1 MIKNKRE
8 QVVGFVPYGGLGN
21 QIFQFAT
28 ALSLCGERGG
38 QLAIDLIGKE
48 KTNADGHPEIMD
60 FEIEKITPIFIR
72 NKSRSLLLKFFIEV
86 QLRISSKVTRNR
98 IINSL
103 IKYLQILFSQVT
115 STLAGTK
122 VLSPRGTGWDDQ
134 FKAVDKNFTLLGNF
148 HSYMFIDIKVK
159 RALRDNLK
167 SRQNTELFEIYST
180 LATHEKPVAIHI
192 RLGDYL
198 DIDELNVVD
207 KEYFL
212 RAIEIME
219 DKNSDS
225 NYWIF
230 TNDESLSRSYLP
242 VDIIK
247 RCRFIPQ
254 SLNSAQTIEV
264 MWLCDSY
271 IISNSTFSWWGAF
284 LSSCQSPLVIAPK
297 KWFKNLE
304 EPVNVCPPEWIRL

>member
-1 MIKNKRE
+1 
-8 QVVGFVPYGGLGN
+8 
-21 QIFQFAT
+21 
-28 ALSLCGERGG
+28 
-38 QLAIDLIGKE
+38 
-48 KTNADGHPEIMD
+48 MD
-60 FEIEKITPIFIR
+60 FEIEKIAPIFIR
-72 NKSRSLLLKFFIEV
+72 SKSRSPLLKFFVEV
-86 QLRISSKVTRNR
+86 QLRISNKVTQNR
-98 IINSL
+98 ILNSL
-103 IKYLQILFSQVT
+103 IKYLQLLISQVT
-115 STLAGTK
+115 STLAGIK

-134 FKAVDKNFTLLGNF
+134 FKAAEENFTVLGNF
-148 HSYMFIDIKVK
+148 HSYMFVDLQVK
-159 RALRDNLK
+159 KALRDNLK
-167 SRQNTELFEIYST
+167 SRQDAKLIESYST
-180 LATHEKPVAIHI
+180 IATYEKPVAIHV

-207 KEYFL
+207 KDYFL
-212 RAIEIME
+212 RAIEMVE
-219 DKNSDS
+219 GKNPDS

-242 VDIIK
+242 GGIIE

-284 LSSCQSPLVIAPK
+284 LSICETPFVIAPK

-304 EPVNVCPPEWIRL
+304 EPVNVCPPEWIKL